1 MQCAVRETRSGV
13 ADDPKGVVS
22 WDREAGRLDVRSVD
36 ERVMRTATF
45 LALDNAV
52 SRGIG
57 IVVSSGHASTLARV
71 LDEDRR
77 RPAVNKSVTLA

>member
-1 MQCAVRETRSGV
+1 MTPRGWYRGN
-13 ADDPKGVVS
+13 
-22 WDREAGRLDVRSVD
+22 REAGRLDVRSVD

-45 LALDNAV
+45 LALANAV
-52 SRGIG
+52 SRG